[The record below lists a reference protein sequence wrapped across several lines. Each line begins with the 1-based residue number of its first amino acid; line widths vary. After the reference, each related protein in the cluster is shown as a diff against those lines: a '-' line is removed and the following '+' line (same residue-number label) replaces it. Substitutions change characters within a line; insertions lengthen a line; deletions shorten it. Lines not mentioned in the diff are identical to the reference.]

1 MFINNT
7 RPVSWTLIYKDLG
20 GITKRQTINS
30 GDQVDVTDITDVNQ
44 ILFDPYLRKVRSIN
58 DRLDRGVEEGFEA
71 RLTAGLTG
79 ATL

>member
-20 GITKRQTINS
+20 GVTKRQTIAS
-30 GDQVDVTDITDVNQ
+30 GQQVEISEISDVSQ

-58 DRLDRGVEEGFEA
+58 DRLNRGIDEGFEA

-79 ATL
+79 STL